1 MQDPSE
7 TVQDHTLFSFDDVFF
22 VPPTAP
28 NSHIRAMR
36 EGDWTYATYFSL
48 DGGGGKPADSAK
60 GGNAGAMAK
69 SMPPAYVEYEL
80 YNIQSDPDQMNNLLH
95 GTPTE
100 DVRKE
105 WARLHDKLTR
115 SLYDAGNLP
124 DGFQWPIW
132 PAQA

>member
-1 MQDPSE
+1 MQGSAVIVGGFLKCRLWRKVDDIIEAIIKCLIVPVMQDPSKS
-7 TVQDHTLFSFDDVFF
+7 VQDHTLFSFDDVFF

-69 SMPPAYVEYEL
+69 SMPPGQ
-80 YNIQSDPDQMNNLLH
+80 I
-95 GTPTE
+95 
-100 DVRKE
+100 
-105 WARLHDKLTR
+105 R
-115 SLYDAGNLP
+115 STASTGSP
-124 DGFQWPIW
+124 S
-132 PAQA
+132 PALIV